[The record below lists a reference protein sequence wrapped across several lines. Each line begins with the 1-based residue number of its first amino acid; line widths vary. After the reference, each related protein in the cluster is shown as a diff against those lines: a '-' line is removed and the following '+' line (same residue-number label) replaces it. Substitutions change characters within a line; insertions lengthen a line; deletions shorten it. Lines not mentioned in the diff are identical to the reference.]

1 MRNEPVAPQP
11 WAYIRR
17 LYGLIPLYSPFMRI
31 SLLAAGLGLLLAP
44 AIGRAQT
51 TNSGTDK
58 FAQLETMLPTPNEYR
73 TASGAPGPHYWQQRA
88 DYNIRVSLDDQKQ
101 AITGS
106 ETITYTNLSPDV
118 LTYLWVQLDQNILA
132 KNSITAAT
140 NVGQVSGGRL
150 SFQDLDNQLAVAEF
164 DGGYKIGAV
173 TDASGKPLKY
183 TINHTMM
190 RIDLPTPLRP
200 KQAIS
205 FGVKWSYNIS
215 DQLKINERSGYEYF
229 PADKNYLY
237 EVAQFYPRM
246 AVYSDATGWQNK
258 QFLGN
263 GEFTLPFGDYRVSIT
278 APADHV
284 VGATGTLQNA
294 AQVLTATQIKRLA
307 QAKNAKKPV
316 LIVSQDEATRNET
329 SRATGTKTW
338 TFAAKN
344 VRDFAWASSR
354 KFIWDAM
361 QITQSGK
368 PVLCMS
374 YYPKEGNPLW
384 GKYSTEVVAHTIKTY
399 SKFTIPYAYP
409 VAISV
414 HGPVGGM
421 EYPMIC
427 FNGGRPEKDGTYSA
441 DRKYG
446 MISVII
452 HEVGHNF
459 FPMIVNSDERQWT
472 WMDEG
477 LNTFC
482 QYLTEQEWERDYPSR
497 RGEPKNMVDYMRTDK
512 SLQTPIMTNS
522 ESVLQFGNNAYGKP
536 ATALNI
542 LRETVM
548 GRELFDYAFKTYATR
563 WAYKH
568 PQPADFFRTMEDASA
583 VDLDWF
589 WRGWFYTT
597 DRCDIS
603 LDGVKYYHANTRNP
617 GLENARLQNE
627 RKAQVPSISAQRNQA
642 DIKTTAVDEKPDLK
656 DFYNGY
662 DPLAVTEADKQRYF
676 QYLSTLSPQQ
686 QTRLNGNMNLYEL
699 SLHNV
704 GGLVMPVVVQ
714 MNYEDGSSDIVNIPA
729 EIWRKNNEQVTK
741 IIVSPKNVV
750 SFIIDPYQ
758 QTADTDLSNN
768 AYPRQPIASRF
779 ELFQAG
785 QAGNNAQQPLNPMQ
799 QAAATPGSTTP
810 ASPSPLERR
819 ENKPNPDGQQARPA
833 STNGIR

>member
-1 MRNEPVAPQP
+1 
-11 WAYIRR
+11 
-17 LYGLIPLYSPFMRI
+17 MRI
-31 SLLAAGLGLLLAP
+31 SLLAAGLGLLAP
-44 AIGRAQT
+44 LLGRTQT

-58 FAQLETMLPTPNEYR
+58 FAQLETLLPTPNEYR

-88 DYNIRVSLDDQKQ
+88 DYNIKVSLDDQKQ

-106 ETITYTNLSPDV
+106 ETITYANLSPDV

-132 KNSITAAT
+132 KNSITTAT
-140 NVGQVSGGRL
+140 NVAQVTTGRF
-150 SFQDLDNQLAVAEF
+150 SFQELDNQLATAEF
-164 DGGYKIGAV
+164 DGGYKITAV
-173 TDASGKPLKY
+173 TTAGGQPLKHV
-183 TINHTMM
+183 INHTMM

-200 KQAIS
+200 GQSVA
-205 FGVKWSYNIS
+205 FGIKWSYNIN

-229 PADKNYLY
+229 PIDKNYLY
-237 EVAQFYPRM
+237 EIAQFYPRM

-263 GEFTLPFGDYRVSIT
+263 GEFTLPFGNYRVSIT

-284 VGATGTLQNA
+284 VGATGTLQNPD
-294 AQVLTATQIKRLA
+294 QVLTSAQRQRLA
-307 QAKNAKKPV
+307 QARGARKPV
-316 LIVSQDEATRNET
+316 LIVSQDEATRNES

-338 TFAAKN
+338 TFAAQN
-344 VRDFAWASSR
+344 VRDFAWCSSR

-361 QITQSGK
+361 GITESGK

-384 GKYSTEVVAHTIKTY
+384 GQYSTEVVAHTIKTY

-497 RGEPKNMVDYMRTDK
+497 RGEPKNIVDYMRTDK

-589 WRGWFYTT
+589 WRGWFYGT

-603 LDGVKYYHANTRNP
+603 LEGVKYYRANTKNP
-617 GLENARLQNE
+617 GLENARLQKE
-627 RKAQVPSISAQRNQA
+627 RQAQVPTLSAQRNA
-642 DIKTTAVDEKPDLK
+642 TDIKQTAVEEKPELK

-676 QYLSTLSPQQ
+676 QYLNTLSPQQ
-686 QTRLNGNMNLYEL
+686 QQRLNGNLNLYEL

-704 GGLVMPVVVQ
+704 GGLVMPVIIQ
-714 MNYEDGSSDIVNIPA
+714 MTYDDGTQDLVNIPA

-750 SFIIDPYQ
+750 SFVLDPYQ

-768 AYPRQPIASRF
+768 AYPRQPVASRF
-779 ELFQAG
+779 EMFQAG
-785 QAGNNAQQPLNPMQ
+785 QVGNNAQQLKNPMQ
-799 QAAATPGSTTP
+799 QAAVATPGTTDKP
-810 ASPSPLERR
+810 APPSPMQRKED
-819 ENKPNPDGQQARPA
+819 KPNPDGRPA
-833 STNGIR
+833 TGTR

>member
-1 MRNEPVAPQP
+1 
-11 WAYIRR
+11 
-17 LYGLIPLYSPFMRI
+17 MRI
-31 SLLAAGLGLLLAP
+31 SLLAAGLGLLLGPLGAW
-44 AIGRAQT
+44 AQT

-58 FAQLETMLPTPNEYR
+58 FAQLGPELPTPNEYR
-73 TASGAPGPHYWQQRA
+73 TASGAPGPKYWQQRA

-101 AITGS
+101 AITGA

-118 LTYLWVQLDQNILA
+118 LPYLWVQLDQNILA
-132 KNSITAAT
+132 KNSMTAAT
-140 NVGQVSGGRL
+140 LTGQIPAAGRL
-150 SFQDLDNQLAVAEF
+150 SFQELDGQLAVQEF
-164 DGGYKIGAV
+164 DGGYQIAAV
-173 TDASGKPLKY
+173 TDAGGRPLRY

-190 RIDLPTPLRP
+190 RVDLPTPLRP
-200 KQAIS
+200 GQKVA
-205 FGVKWSYNIS
+205 FGVKWSYNIN
-215 DQLKINERSGYEYF
+215 DQLKISERSGYEYF
-229 PADKNYLY
+229 PQDKNYLY
-237 EVAQFYPRM
+237 EIAQFYPRM
-246 AVYSDATGWQNK
+246 AVYSDAVGWQNK

-263 GEFTLPFGDYRVSIT
+263 GEFTLPFGNYRVSIT

-284 VGATGTLQNA
+284 VGATGVLQNA
-294 AQVLTATQIKRLA
+294 AQVLTGPQQRRLTEA
-307 QAKNAKKPV
+307 RGAKKPV
-316 LIVSQDEATRNET
+316 LIVSQDEAVQNES

-338 TFAAKN
+338 TFAAQN
-344 VRDFAWASSR
+344 VRDFAWCSSR

-361 QITQSGK
+361 GIVQSGK

-384 GKYSTEVVAHTIKTY
+384 GQYSTQVVAHTIKTY
-399 SKFTIPYAYP
+399 SHFTIPYEYP

-427 FNGGRPEKDGTYSA
+427 FNGGRPEKDGTYSQ

-477 LNTFC
+477 LNSFV
-482 QYLTEQEWERDYPSR
+482 QFLTEQAWERNYPSR
-497 RGEPKNMVDYMRTDK
+497 RGEPRNMVDYMRTDK

-568 PQPADFFRTMEDASA
+568 PEPADFFRTMEDASA

-589 WRGWFYTT
+589 WRGWFYTV

-603 LDGVKYYHANTRNP
+603 LDNVKMYRINTKNP
-617 GLENARLQNE
+617 GVENARLRTE
-627 RKAQVPSISAQRNQA
+627 RQAQPPTITQQRNTK
-642 DIKTTAVDEKPDLK
+642 DIPQTLVDQNPDLK

-662 DPLAVTEADKQRYF
+662 DPLAASQADQARYQ
-676 QYLSTLSPQQ
+676 QYVGTLSPEQQ
-686 QTRLNGNMNLYEL
+686 QRVGSGLNVYQLD
-699 SLHNV
+699 LHNV
-704 GGLVMPVVVQ
+704 GGLVMPVVLQ
-714 MNYEDGSSDIVNIPA
+714 KTYDDGTQEIETIPA
-729 EIWRKNNEQVTK
+729 ELWRKNNEQVSKLIFT
-741 IIVSPKNVV
+741 PKNVV
-750 SFIIDPYQ
+750 SFVIDPYQ

-768 AYPRQPIASRF
+768 AFPRQPTPTRF
-779 ELFQAG
+779 ELFQQGLAG
-785 QAGNNAQQPLNPMQ
+785 PAPQNPMQ
-799 QAAATPGSTTP
+799 QAAAQATPGTVDKPAP
-810 ASPSPLERR
+810 ASPLQRQ
-819 ENKPNPDGQQARPA
+819 ENKPNPNGRPT
-833 STNGIR
+833 SGSR

>member
-1 MRNEPVAPQP
+1 
-11 WAYIRR
+11 
-17 LYGLIPLYSPFMRI
+17 MRI

-44 AIGRAQT
+44 AVGRAQT

-58 FAQLETMLPTPNEYR
+58 FAQLETLLPTPNSYR
-73 TASGAPGPHYWQQRA
+73 TASGAPGPQYWQQRA
-88 DYNIRVSLDDQKQ
+88 DYNIKVSLDDQKQ

-140 NVGQVSGGRL
+140 NVGQVTGGRL
-150 SFQDLDNQLAVAEF
+150 SFQELDNQLAVAEF
-164 DGGYKIGAV
+164 DGGYKIAVV
-173 TDASGKPLKY
+173 TDAGGKALKY

-200 KQAIS
+200 RQAVS

-237 EVAQFYPRM
+237 EMAQFYPRM

-263 GEFTLPFGDYRVSIT
+263 GEFTLPFGNYRVSIT

-307 QAKNAKKPV
+307 EARNAKKPV
-316 LIVSQDEATRNET
+316 LIVSQDEATRNES

-338 TFAAKN
+338 TFAATN

-497 RGEPKNMVDYMRTDK
+497 RGEPKNIVDYMRTDK

-548 GRELFDYAFKTYATR
+548 GRELFDYAFKTYAQR

-589 WRGWFYTT
+589 WRGWFYSTE
-597 DRCDIS
+597 RCDIA
-603 LDGVKYYHANTRNP
+603 LDGVKYFKANTKNP
-617 GLENARLQNE
+617 GVENARLQNE
-627 RKAQVPSISAQRNQA
+627 RQAQLPSVSTQRNA
-642 DIKTTAVDEKPDLK
+642 TDLKTTAVDEKPDLK

-662 DPLAVTEADKQRYF
+662 DALAVTETDKQRYF
-676 QYLSTLSPQQ
+676 QYLSTLNPQQ
-686 QTRLNGNMNLYEL
+686 QTRLNANLNLYEL
-699 SLHNV
+699 NLHNV
-704 GGLVMPVVVQ
+704 GGLVMPVILQ
-714 MNYEDGSSDIVNIPA
+714 MTYDDGSSDIVNIPA
-729 EIWRKNNEQVTK
+729 EIWRKNNEQVSK

-750 SFIIDPYQ
+750 SFVLDPYQ

-768 AYPRQPIASRF
+768 AYPRQPVASRF
-779 ELFQAG
+779 ELFQQG
-785 QAGNNAQQPLNPMQ
+785 QAGNNAQQPQNPMQ
-799 QAAATPGSTTP
+799 QAAAATPGTTTQP
-810 ASPSPLERR
+810 APAMPLQQR
-819 ENKPNPDGQQARPA
+819 EKKPNPSGNGQ
-833 STNGIR
+833 